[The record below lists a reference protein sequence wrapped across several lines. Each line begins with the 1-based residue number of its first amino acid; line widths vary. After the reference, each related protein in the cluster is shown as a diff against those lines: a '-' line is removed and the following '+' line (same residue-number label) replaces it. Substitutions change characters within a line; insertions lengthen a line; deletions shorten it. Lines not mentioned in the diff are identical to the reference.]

1 MPTMLVRGTGGGRH
15 ILTFTEGVSY
25 NESADYL
32 YKIVSWISFMT
43 YFLLSSGV
51 PMGGGFNSPPPENL
65 KALQNRATLNPIM
78 KNFKNC

>member
-1 MPTMLVRGTGGGRH
+1 M
-15 ILTFTEGVSY
+15 LTFTEGVSY

-51 PMGGGFNSPPPENL
+51 PMGTPSPEIL
-65 KALQNRATLNPIM
+65 QALQNRAKINSNV
-78 KNFKNC
+78 KNVKNC